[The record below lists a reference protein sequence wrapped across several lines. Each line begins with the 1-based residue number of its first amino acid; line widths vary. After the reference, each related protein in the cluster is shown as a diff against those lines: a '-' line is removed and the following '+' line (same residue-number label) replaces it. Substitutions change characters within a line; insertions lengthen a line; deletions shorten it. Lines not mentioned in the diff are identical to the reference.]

1 MPIQPPTLC
10 SDITGAENGVEIL
23 WPNAPVGCIVSQ
35 YGTTTFPFCSSPPSN
50 PPTSIN
56 IKPAPPTPAP
66 QVIVC
71 VGPGTY
77 QFVISCCPGPVVNAV
92 HTVTVE

>member
-1 MPIQPPTLC
+1 MPVRQPALCADIPEANEGDSVQWQNPTVDC
-10 SDITGAENGVEIL
+10 T
-23 WPNAPVGCIVSQ
+23 VSQ

-66 QVIVC
+66 QVIIC

-77 QFVISCCPGPVVNAV
+77 QFVISCCTIPVDNAV